1 VQRDADEYI
10 DMVRHAGFQIDAS
23 AVSFPYLWWSRPD
36 LGLRERLFGIKP
48 PQGHAKTLVNLVATR
63 T

>member
-1 VQRDADEYI
+1 
-10 DMVRHAGFQIDAS
+10 MVRHAGFQIDAS